1 MMPQD
6 CPPMP
11 PDESWMATY
20 GDAITLLMAFFVLL
34 MSFAKVDLEVFDS
47 VSNGIG
53 EHMAKEDR
61 KSEKDHLVK
70 SMKTMMVVE
79 GANEVA
85 KIASDSEGSITLEL
99 DTGAFFRPGSA
110 DLAEQAY
117 PFMKALYDELSSP
130 LYRNFNIN
138 VEGHTDDEPI
148 KTIRYPSNWELSSNR
163 AATVVR
169 FIISETANDT
179 RMDTNGQKYGV
190 TRNRLRAT
198 GYADTQPKVPNRDAS
213 GNPIKANQ
221 IANRRVI
228 IRVNKSSN
236 YNKVKIPKFRRKAKK
251 AAQLENTEINVSRN
265 IDIPIKQIKGT
276 TDSIIS
282 NPNEEGIKEFYPVA
296 LTNIKEPAKSVKK
309 KLQEQGAQTTDIMA
323 ELM

>member
-1 MMPQD
+1 MPQD

-169 FIISETANDT
+169 FIIAESANDT

-190 TRNRLRAT
+190 ERDRLKAT

-251 AAQLENTEINVSRN
+251 AAQLENTEIDVSKTIN
-265 IDIPIKQIKGT
+265 NPAEQIKVT
-276 TDSIIS
+276 TDNVIVNLVEKEDNKLHSAALENTKDSERILK
-282 NPNEEGIKEFYPVA
+282 EEPKY
-296 LTNIKEPAKSVKK
+296 
-309 KLQEQGAQTTDIMA
+309 QGAQTKGTVAEIM
-323 ELM
+323 

>member
-1 MMPQD
+1 MPQD

-169 FIISETANDT
+169 FIIAESANDT

-190 TRNRLRAT
+190 ERYRLKAT

-251 AAQLENTEINVSRN
+251 AAQLENTETEVVKTINHPVE
-265 IDIPIKQIKGT
+265 QIKRA
-276 TDSIIS
+276 TDNVIA
-282 NPNEEGIKEFYPVA
+282 NLNEEEIREVYPTA
-296 LTNIKEPAKSVKK
+296 QKNIKYSEKIVTGEPQV
-309 KLQEQGAQTTDIMA
+309 QGAKIKVIMA
-323 ELM
+323 EIM

>member
-1 MMPQD
+1 MPQD

-169 FIISETANDT
+169 FIIAESVNDT

-190 TRNRLRAT
+190 ERYRLKAT

-251 AAQLENTEINVSRN
+251 AAQLENTETEVVKTINHPVE
-265 IDIPIKQIKGT
+265 QIKRA
-276 TDSIIS
+276 TDNVIA
-282 NPNEEGIKEFYPVA
+282 NLNEEEIREVYPTA
-296 LTNIKEPAKSVKK
+296 QQNIKYSEKIVTGEPQV
-309 KLQEQGAQTTDIMA
+309 QGAKIKVIMA
-323 ELM
+323 EIM

>member
-1 MMPQD
+1 
-6 CPPMP
+6 
-11 PDESWMATY
+11 
-20 GDAITLLMAFFVLL
+20 
-34 MSFAKVDLEVFDS
+34 
-47 VSNGIG
+47 
-53 EHMAKEDR
+53 
-61 KSEKDHLVK
+61 
-70 SMKTMMVVE
+70 
-79 GANEVA
+79 
-85 KIASDSEGSITLEL
+85 
-99 DTGAFFRPGSA
+99 
-110 DLAEQAY
+110 
-117 PFMKALYDELSSP
+117 MKALYDELSSP

-169 FIISETANDT
+169 FIIAESANDT

-190 TRNRLRAT
+190 ERYRLKAT

-251 AAQLENTEINVSRN
+251 AAQLENTEINVSKN
-265 IDIPIKQIKGT
+265 IDIPIKHIKGT

-296 LTNIKEPAKSVKK
+296 LTNSLKS
-309 KLQEQGAQTTDIMA
+309 LTEIGFN
-323 ELM
+323 